1 MSHRYATDGD
11 NEYHNLVVR
20 DVSPAA
26 ADLVLGVRLRGFGLR
41 QLINIVVVGAYTRAF
56 RVTVPSSPH
65 STQCEC
71 IAHFHYTLCIKLS
84 AVRRHV

>member
-56 RVTVPSSPH
+56 RVPH